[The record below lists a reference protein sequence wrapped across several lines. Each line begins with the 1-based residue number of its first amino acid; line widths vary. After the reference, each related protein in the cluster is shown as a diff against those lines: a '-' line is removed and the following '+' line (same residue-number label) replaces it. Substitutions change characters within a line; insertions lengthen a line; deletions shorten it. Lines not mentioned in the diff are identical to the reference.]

1 MKYTRY
7 DINKRKSNGL
17 TFLIFITGIILAS
30 LLLGTILAKIT
41 MPDSNIIG
49 DEGDIS
55 IIDTDNTPETDQSDT
70 SDSGQPVIKPIDDGS
85 EGSSSDNPAIVD
97 NKGVFAILQCGAFS
111 SEENAMNL
119 KADLEGFGKPFVVKS
134 GEINK
139 VVLGVYN
146 DNNIESIKTK
156 LDKVNIEFSINHV
169 TLSTEDKCDNQISL
183 ILEGSLNIISEIEQG
198 GANSV
203 KTESIKKWLK
213 TLAEIDSSGVNY
225 NSLVQLK
232 EYTAKL
238 PDEISKENLTEIKE
252 YYYNFLLKFDETL

>member
-7 DINKRKSNGL
+7 DINKRKSNGS
-17 TFLIFITGIILAS
+17 TFLIFITGIIVAS

-41 MPDSNIIG
+41 MPGSNTKPSNVG
-49 DEGDIS
+49 DAS
-55 IIDTDNTPETDQSDT
+55 IIDTQNTPETGQSDT
-70 SDSGQPVIKPIDDGS
+70 SDTGQPVIKPIDDVS
-85 EGSSSDNPAIVD
+85 EGGSNAIVS
-97 NKGVFAILQCGAFS
+97 NKGVFAILQCGAFC

-119 KADLEGFGKPFVVKS
+119 MGVLGVFGKPFIVKN
-134 GEINK
+134 GEVNK

-156 LDKVNIEFSINHV
+156 LDNANIEFNVNHV

-183 ILEGSLNIISEIEQG
+183 ILEGSFKIISEIEQG

-203 KTESIKKWLK
+203 NTESIKEWLK
-213 TLAEIDSSGVNY
+213 TLAEIDSSAINY
-225 NSLVQLK
+225 NSLAQLK

-238 PDEISKENLTEIKE
+238 PDEISKKNLTEIKK